1 MMRSLAWMV
10 LVLAVLG
17 AGHPGLAA
25 TPDERARAIYH
36 DYMSP
41 YCPGLL
47 LADCSSRPAATL
59 RTEIRDALAAGTPEA
74 EVRSAL
80 ERRFGERVLAAPPR
94 RGFGLVAWLAPY
106 LVVGAALAAVV
117 AWCRLR
123 MRPRPPVAALPR
135 APADPA
141 LRARLEDELRRF

>member
-1 MMRSLAWMV
+1 MRSIAWMV

-17 AGHPGLAA
+17 AGRPGLAA

-74 EVRSAL
+74 EVRTAL
-80 ERRFGERVLAAPPR
+80 ERRFGERILAAPPR

-117 AWCRLR
+117 AWCRR
-123 MRPRPPVAALPR
+123 HGR
-135 APADPA
+135 APVPGPAARPADVDPA
-141 LRARLEDELRRF
+141 LRARLEAELQRS